1 MDAGR
6 LISLILG
13 AGERAKEI
21 IPYFFGKPYT
31 ATTVSTLDCEVH
43 KHIEGINRELR
54 KELGIELYVEIIP
67 TITDTTVQ
75 GYLKVRRCGEFL
87 IKEEIG
93 VDE

>member
-1 MDAGR
+1 MEAGK

-21 IPYFFGKPYT
+21 LPYFLGKPYI
-31 ATTVSTLDCEVH
+31 ATTVSALSWEVH
-43 KHIEGINRELR
+43 KQIEGINRELR
-54 KELGIELYVEIIP
+54 EELGIELYVEIIP
-67 TITDTTVQ
+67 TLTDTTVQ

-87 IKEEIG
+87 IEEESG